1 MAEKVQKTLETTL
14 EEVKAKT
21 GKTVEEFRQMAAEKG
36 ITKTSQLVQWLSS
49 EYGLGYHQ
57 AGAINVML
65 FHAEKAQV
73 NDDELIAT
81 HFSGNKAIWRA
92 GYDRLIPQ
100 VTAFGEDVEVA
111 PNMTYINLNRKGKK
125 FAFLQTTA
133 SRLDIG
139 IKRKGVAAEGRF
151 EAAGS
156 WNAMVTHRLRI
167 SDPQEIDDEV
177 VEWLKQAYA
186 AAK

>member
-1 MAEKVQKTLETTL
+1 MAEKAQKTLETTL

-81 HFSGNKAIWRA
+81 HFSGNKAIWRE

-100 VTAFGEDVEVA
+100 VKAFGEDVEVA

-125 FAFLQTTA
+125 TRARRANKQGSKPDT
-133 SRLDIG
+133 
-139 IKRKGVAAEGRF
+139 KRAIVTL
-151 EAAGS
+151 AAG
-156 WNAMVTHRLRI
+156 N
-167 SDPQEIDDEV
+167 EIPLFEN
-177 VEWLKQAYA
+177 
-186 AAK
+186 